1 MNYKDR
7 KKKGLTLIEVIVSIA
22 ILGIISV
29 SFLSI
34 FGMGFKTVMT
44 AKNTSVAG
52 FNVQK
57 SAESELNNTLD
68 PADTNTIDIKLNDN
82 TTIIKPHGKIILKTA
97 TVNNS
102 NVVIQ
107 IFVPRQ

>member
-1 MNYKDR
+1 MSYNGR

-29 SFLSI
+29 AFLSI

-57 SAESELNNTLD
+57 LAESELNIKLD
-68 PADTNTIDIKLNDN
+68 PDDNSTIDIKLNDN
-82 TTIIKPHGKIILKTA
+82 TIIQPHGKIFSKTA